1 MFFQGIIKCSSI
13 HLIYYK
19 KIILN
24 HCASALSLPSLVVLE
39 EIKTK
44 KTGWNSFTNF
54 LHAHRLV
61 SFGFNL
67 FFFHFHIFFLE
78 NNRSLSIN
86 EKKFKCNNPQNE
98 VCTINKKRK
107 NYFFFFKEEIQQWE
121 RNVNECSFFTETQQ
135 RTPSFYVFFC
145 FSWVASSIHR
155 YVGYTFIHKKVIECL
170 NWFWFLKIKKQ
181 WRMTNNGC
189 LRHRKTMSM

>member
-98 VCTINKKRK
+98 VCTGTHQQEAQKL
-107 NYFFFFKEEIQQWE
+107 FFFLQR
-121 RNVNECSFFTETQQ
+121 RNTTMGKKCKRMLIFHWNSTANTFLLCFFLFLLSCFVY
-135 RTPSFYVFFC
+135 TPLRRLH
-145 FSWVASSIHR
+145 IH
-155 YVGYTFIHKKVIECL
+155 T
-170 NWFWFLKIKKQ
+170 
-181 WRMTNNGC
+181 
-189 LRHRKTMSM
+189 